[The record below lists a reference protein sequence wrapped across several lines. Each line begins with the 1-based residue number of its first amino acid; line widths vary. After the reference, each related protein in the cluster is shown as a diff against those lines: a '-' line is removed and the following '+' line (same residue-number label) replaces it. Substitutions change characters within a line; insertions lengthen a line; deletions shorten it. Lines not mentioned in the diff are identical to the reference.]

1 MPIITTIRGNL
12 RPFGKRFIP
21 LLNSTGGTITTVG
34 GYRIHT
40 FTTVGNFNFTSSD
53 SGTVDYLIVAGGG
66 AGAGRHGGGGGA
78 GGMLTG
84 STNVS
89 AQSYNISVGAGGTGV
104 TGVCIDPCGRAG
116 GSGQNS
122 VFNLLTAFGGGG
134 GGSNAQSPA
143 NGGSGGGGGGQE
155 ANGFGLGTVG
165 QGNNG
170 AVGRPAPQY
179 PGGGGGGA
187 GSAGVAAVDSSSRAG
202 NGGNGLSSS
211 ISGSS
216 TFYSGGGGGGHWE
229 NGSPGFG
236 GSGVGANG
244 GQSAAANTGGGG
256 GGGVLEAVSGNGGS
270 GIVIIRY
277 PI

>member
-1 MPIITTIRGNL
+1 MPIITTIRGNVS
-12 RPFGKRFIP
+12 PFGKRNIP
-21 LLNSTGGTITTVG
+21 LLNSTGGTITNSG

-40 FTTVGNFNFTSSD
+40 FTTVGNSNFISSD
-53 SGTVDYLIVAGGG
+53 AGTVEYLIVAGGG
-66 AGAGRHGGGGGA
+66 AGGGRHAGGGGA

-84 STNVS
+84 SINVS
-89 AQSYNISVGAGGTGV
+89 AQSYTISVGAGGTGV
-104 TGVCIDPCGRAG
+104 TGTCDTPCGRTG

-122 VFNLLTAFGGGG
+122 VFNSLTSFGGGG
-134 GGSNAQSPA
+134 GGSNSSSPT
-143 NGGSGGGGGGQE
+143 NGGSGGGGGGNV
-155 ANGFGLGTVG
+155 ANGFGLGTSG

-170 AVGRPAPQY
+170 AFGRPDPFY

-187 GSAGVAAVDSSSRAG
+187 GSAGVSPVSTTSRAG
-202 NGGNGLSSS
+202 NGGDGLSSS

-216 TFYSGGGGGGHWE
+216 TFYATGGGGGHWDG
-229 NGSPGFG
+229 GSPGFG

-244 GQSAAANTGGGG
+244 GQSAAANTGGGSG
-256 GGGVLEAVSGNGGS
+256 GGILEAVSGNGGS